1 MRPKKMWRPGRSLAR
16 SGFGSGEGHPRL
28 RRLETRGGSGGGGW
42 SSWGGEV
49 NGRGSAFGINESAEW
64 RRFLFSLSLS
74 LSSSSSFS
82 FFFFSLVGFAFSAV
96 AAGGGSGVGRG
107 FNEEQRKK
115 IAPKEEGKEWMQK
128 ETTNVKRKK
137 NTEKVNDL
145 GSVNRVNVGGWV

>member
-1 MRPKKMWRPGRSLAR
+1 MAALP
-16 SGFGSGEGHPRL
+16 F
-28 RRLETRGGSGGGGW
+28 
-42 SSWGGEV
+42 
-49 NGRGSAFGINESAEW
+49 
-64 RRFLFSLSLS
+64 LSLS
-74 LSSSSSFS
+74 LSSSLFS

-96 AAGGGSGVGRG
+96 VAGGGSGVGRG
-107 FNEEQRKK
+107 FNEEQKK